1 MIGDKL
7 KLQGRVR
14 VWKYDG
20 QSGFLL
26 SDEKYENTA
35 TDWARAV
42 LAQLLIT
49 PPNSENTL
57 LSQSRPLYI
66 ALGTGTQTPSRT
78 DCNMFAESYS
88 TRKAISYTSAFQAY
102 VAQMTVNYQTTDPNG
117 TFFEAGL
124 WDSNVSTTSL
134 AANVAAGAT
143 SISVPSTAPAVQ
155 GSTTPGQYTTIY
167 ISDGANSE
175 YASIAT
181 STSAGATTWQL
192 QSGLKYAHNNG
203 VAITAFTGNL
213 FAHVKFSGAGE
224 TKGTG
229 QALVVQW
236 SMYVDV

>member
-1 MIGDKL
+1 MIEDQLKL
-7 KLQGRVR
+7 KGRVH
-14 VWKYDG
+14 VWKYNEK
-20 QSGFLL
+20 SGLLL
-26 SDEKYENTA
+26 SDHEHENTA

-49 PPNSENTL
+49 PPNSENTS

-78 DCNMFAESYS
+78 DSNMFSEVYG

-124 WDSNVSTTSL
+124 WDANVSTTSL
-134 AANVAAGAT
+134 TANAAAGAT
-143 SISVPSTAPAVQ
+143 SISVPSTAPTVQ

-192 QSGLKYAHNNG
+192 QSGLKYAHNSSLS
-203 VAITAFTGNL
+203 ITAFTGNL
-213 FAHVKFSGAGE
+213 FAHLKFSGSGE